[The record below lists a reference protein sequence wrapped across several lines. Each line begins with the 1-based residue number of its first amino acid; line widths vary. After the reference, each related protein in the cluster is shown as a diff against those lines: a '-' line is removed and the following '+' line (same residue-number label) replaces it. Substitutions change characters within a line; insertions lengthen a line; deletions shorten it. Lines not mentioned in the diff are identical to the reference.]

1 MLVSKPKNCLMKRNT
16 SPLYLWMLIIP
27 FALSFVQAQEEN
39 TTIDSRGDISENLD
53 LEAVASIFAEAED
66 LAEFEEML
74 NDPDAVISNLD
85 LNEDDLVDYL
95 RVMES
100 AEEDTHVVAIQAVL
114 DEDVYQDVA
123 TIEVEKDEA
132 GEEHVQIVGDVYV
145 YGPSYIIEP
154 VYVYRPPIFTLW
166 WRPFY
171 RPYRSVYYWGYY
183 PRIYR
188 PWRPWPLPRY
198 RSHVSVHIGVGLA
211 FNYTNVRYSRRAVA
225 IHTPIRRNDFAVRY
239 PQRAHSVR
247 VTNVTRANGT
257 QVRTAAVNKP
267 NGTNKRALG
276 INQADG
282 DKYRAAGVNKADGTK
297 KRAVGVNKADG
308 TKKRVAGVNQADGD
322 KYRATGVNH
331 PDGTKKRAA
340 GVNKADGT
348 KKRAVSIERPNGSR
362 KTVAV
367 KKNPDGSKRAASVTK
382 RADGKRSVKTAGK
395 RSNTK
400 AKRKRGSKK
409 KGKRRGRRKS

>member
-1 MLVSKPKNCLMKRNT
+1 MKRNT

-39 TTIDSRGDISENLD
+39 TTIDSRDDISENLD

-282 DKYRAAGVNKADGTK
+282 DKYRAAGVN
-297 KRAVGVNKADG
+297 
-308 TKKRVAGVNQADGD
+308 
-322 KYRATGVNH
+322 H
-331 PDGTKKRAA
+331 PDGTKKRVA

-348 KKRAVSIERPNGSR
+348 KKRAVSVERPNGSR

-382 RADGKRSVKTAGK
+382 RADGNRSVKTAGK

>member
-1 MLVSKPKNCLMKRNT
+1 MKRNSFT
-16 SPLYLWMLIIP
+16 FRLSALMLL
-27 FALSFVQAQEEN
+27 FALSFSQAQEEN
-39 TTIDSRGDISENLD
+39 EIDVSNDDISENLD

-100 AEEDTHVVAIQAVL
+100 SEEDTHVVAIQAVL

-123 TIEVEKDEA
+123 TIEVEKV
-132 GEEHVQIVGDVYV
+132 EEGQEQVQIVGDVYL
-145 YGPSYIIEP
+145 YGPTYIIEP
-154 VYVYRPPIFTLW
+154 VYVVRPPIFSLW

-188 PWRPWPLPRY
+188 PWRPWPLSRY
-198 RSHVSVHIGVGLA
+198 RNHVSVHIGVGLT
-211 FNYTNVRYSRRAVA
+211 FNYTNVRYSRRAAV
-225 IHTPIRRNDFAVRY
+225 IHAPLRRNDFAVRY
-239 PQRAHSVR
+239 PQRAHAVR
-247 VTNVTRANGT
+247 VGNVSRTHGT
-257 QVRTAAVNKP
+257 QVRTAAVNKSD
-267 NGTNKRALG
+267 GTKKRAVG

-282 DKYRAAGVNKADGTK
+282 DKYRAAGVNK
-297 KRAVGVNKADG
+297 
-308 TKKRVAGVNQADGD
+308 
-322 KYRATGVNH
+322 

-348 KKRAVSIERPNGSR
+348 KKRAAGVNQADGDKYRAAGVNKPDGTKKRVAGVNKADGTKKRAASVERPNGSK

-367 KKNPDGSKRAASVTK
+367 KKNPDGSKRAVSVTK
-382 RADGKRSVKTAGK
+382 RADGKRTVKPADKKSNTRAKGK
-395 RSNTK
+395 RK
-400 AKRKRGSKK
+400 GRK
-409 KGKRRGRRKS
+409 KGKRKGRRTS

>member
-1 MLVSKPKNCLMKRNT
+1 MKRNA
-16 SPLYLWMLIIP
+16 PQFYLWTL
-27 FALSFVQAQEEN
+27 FLLLALSMAHAQEEN
-39 TTIDSRGDISENLD
+39 EIELSEEDLSENLD

-100 AEEDTHVVAIQAVL
+100 TEEDTHVVAIQAVL

-123 TIEVEKDEA
+123 TIEVEQDNE

-188 PWRPWPLPRY
+188 PWRPWSVPRY
-198 RSHVSVHIGVGLA
+198 RSHVSVYVGGGLT
-211 FNYTNVRYSRRAVA
+211 FNYTRVRYSRRAVA
-225 IHTPIRRNDFAVRY
+225 IHAPIRRNDFAVRY
-239 PQRAHSVR
+239 PNRAYSVR
-247 VTNVTRANGT
+247 VAGVNRTNGNKVRAVGVNQRDGD
-257 QVRTAAVNKP
+257 RYRAAGVNKSD
-267 NGTNKRALG
+267 GTKKRAVG
-276 INQADG
+276 VNKADGTKKRAAGVNQADG

-297 KRAVGVNKADG
+297 KRVAGVNKADG
-308 TKKRVAGVNQADGD
+308 TKKRVASV
-322 KYRATGVNH
+322 
-331 PDGTKKRAA
+331 
-340 GVNKADGT
+340 
-348 KKRAVSIERPNGSR
+348 ERSNGSK

-367 KKNPDGSKRAASVTK
+367 KTNPNGSKKAVSVTK
-382 RADGKRSVKTAGK
+382 NANGKRRVKSTGK
-395 RSNTK
+395 KTSSRTK
-400 AKRKRGSKK
+400 SRRQGKKHANRKGPGKRKRL
-409 KGKRRGRRKS
+409 GKRRG